1 MINDTFT
8 STAPRMEVLITGW
21 EEVLDKTTGTMGKIW
36 VRRELLQKGKR
47 GLAAIITSATGCPLT
62 P

>member
-1 MINDTFT
+1 MMNDTLT

-21 EEVLDKTTGTMGKIW
+21 EEVLDKTTGTMKIW
-36 VRRELLQKGKR
+36 VRRERLKKGER